1 LFVLLLVASLCSCRS
16 AEAPGESVSLADRV
30 EAFEDRSRAL
40 SIDELS
46 LPSHWGEDFRRPR
59 GNLNSDLA
67 ASAFW
72 IRLRLDSALLGDG
85 ESRQIVSSGANL
97 VQVDAYATADEA
109 APFQWERLAP
119 AEASPVG
126 IAAFGYELPVSANTA
141 WIVFRVQN
149 DRAFLFSPRLETA
162 ATYEFDRRIDGL
174 RTGTYYGLMTGA
186 IVYNLFLALWLRE
199 RAYFFYVLFES
210 AFCATVAEWDRSITL
225 DWPLAFLR
233 VPEGLSERFMVLTGA
248 FAVLFARD
256 FLDLRAARRITS
268 VAVALTVVET
278 SMIFFPVDLGR
289 RYFFA
294 SCNLVVMAAA
304 VHISFM
310 AIYSWYRGNA
320 NAPLFLLGWGTLLLV
335 IIGGAL
341 MNLGAMAPE
350 IGYSYVI
357 RFGSATEAM
366 MLAAAL
372 ARRISAMKRAEA
384 DTRAALAEARIGL
397 SQVLERQLASL
408 NTLVGGI
415 AHEIGNPLNFAAGG
429 AKEVLERLQQ
439 AETLS
444 DDIAHQWTASRS
456 GSLCDIIGTAR
467 RAAALTAR
475 GTERIGGIV
484 KNLRA
489 YVGTGAHTQEVTNVH
504 DCIRSTIALL
514 ERHLQSKRVEVELD
528 LRANGSI
535 PSRPGELNQVVM
547 NLVLNACQAM
557 PEGGQIDIVSEEI
570 DGALRIAVR
579 DSGPGVPAEL
589 REGIFD
595 PFFTTR
601 APHEGSGLGLS
612 VSREIVGRHG
622 GTLDLLAPRADRTGA
637 EFVITLPR
645 S

>member
-1 LFVLLLVASLCSCRS
+1 
-16 AEAPGESVSLADRV
+16 
-30 EAFEDRSRAL
+30 
-40 SIDELS
+40 
-46 LPSHWGEDFRRPR
+46 
-59 GNLNSDLA
+59 
-67 ASAFW
+67 
-72 IRLRLDSALLGDG
+72 
-85 ESRQIVSSGANL
+85 
-97 VQVDAYATADEA
+97 
-109 APFQWERLAP
+109 
-119 AEASPVG
+119 
-126 IAAFGYELPVSANTA
+126 
-141 WIVFRVQN
+141 
-149 DRAFLFSPRLETA
+149 
-162 ATYEFDRRIDGL
+162 
-174 RTGTYYGLMTGA
+174 
-186 IVYNLFLALWLRE
+186 
-199 RAYFFYVLFES
+199 
-210 AFCATVAEWDRSITL
+210 
-225 DWPLAFLR
+225 
-233 VPEGLSERFMVLTGA
+233 
-248 FAVLFARD
+248 
-256 FLDLRAARRITS
+256 
-268 VAVALTVVET
+268 
-278 SMIFFPVDLGR
+278 
-289 RYFFA
+289 
-294 SCNLVVMAAA
+294 
-304 VHISFM
+304 
-310 AIYSWYRGNA
+310 
-320 NAPLFLLGWGTLLLV
+320 
-335 IIGGAL
+335 
-341 MNLGAMAPE
+341 
-350 IGYSYVI
+350 
-357 RFGSATEAM
+357 M